1 MKKKVVDEKRL
12 HHRIPTKVRVTA
24 TSEDIEDAFMESE
37 NMSLGGALLRT
48 DHLLDEGTELLLRFE
63 IPDYRKPIE
72 VKGRVTNILKDNRV
86 GVKFIELDP
95 DTEKAIRY
103 HLLFGTRK

>member
-1 MKKKVVDEKRL
+1 MKKKVVDEKRR

-37 NMSLGGALLRT
+37 NMSLGGVLLRT

-63 IPDYRKPIE
+63 LPDYRKPIE
-72 VKGRVTNILKDNRV
+72 VKGIVTNVLGENRV

-103 HLLFGTRK
+103 HLLFGERK